1 MAGDTK
7 ATHIS
12 RLVKSARWLIS
23 ENEKHRLLIVGGA
36 YLCGLILAITL
47 NASAGGLI
55 LATIFGG
62 FALLIMTI
70 ILTVGILTVDYPTLV
85 KFGTSRRA
93 ALTAAAAETLM
104 LPFILS
110 AVLVLLT
117 LLTEVIMQTNM
128 PLGLILMVLI
138 MLNLLCHTF
147 GLIAAVLIY
156 RFGQYGMTAVWFM
169 FIFFFTL
176 LPALFSKLNEKS
188 ALVAQMT
195 NYAFEN
201 PAVPAVIVLVVC
213 AILDA
218 IMLRILYKA
227 PV

>member
-7 ATHIS
+7 ATHSS

-36 YLCGLILAITL
+36 YLFGLILAITL
-47 NASAGGLI
+47 NASVGGLI

-70 ILTVGILTVDYPTLV
+70 ILTVGTLTVDYPALV

-110 AVLVLLT
+110 AALVLLT
-117 LLTEVIMQTNM
+117 LLTEIIMQTNM

-138 MLNLLCHTF
+138 LLNLLCHTF

-156 RFGQYGMTAVWFM
+156 RFGQNGLVAVWFM

-176 LPALFSKLNEKS
+176 LPAALMRLSERFDWFVNFLNL
-188 ALVAQMT
+188 ATA
-195 NYAFEN
+195 N
-201 PAVPAVIVLVVC
+201 PAVTFVVTFAIC
-213 AILDA
+213 AIVD
-218 IMLRILYKA
+218 IFMLRILYKTTF
-227 PV
+227 

>member
-7 ATHIS
+7 ATHSS

-36 YLCGLILAITL
+36 YLFGLILAITL
-47 NASAGGLI
+47 NASVGGLI

-70 ILTVGILTVDYPTLV
+70 ILTVGTLTVDYPALV

-104 LPFILS
+104 FPFILS
-110 AVLVLLT
+110 AALVLLT

-138 MLNLLCHTF
+138 LLNLLCHTF

-156 RFGQYGMTAVWFM
+156 RFGQYGMTAAWFM

-188 ALVAQMT
+188 ALVAQVT
-195 NYAFEN
+195 NYALEN
-201 PAVPAVIVLVVC
+201 PALPAVIVLVVC

>member
-23 ENEKHRLLIVGGA
+23 ENEKPRLYIVGGA

-110 AVLVLLT
+110 AALVLLT

-128 PLGLILMVLI
+128 PLGLILMALI

-176 LPALFSKLNEKS
+176 LPALFAKLNEKS

-201 PAVPAVIVLVVC
+201 PAMPAVIVLVVC

>member
-7 ATHIS
+7 ATHSS

-23 ENEKHRLLIVGGA
+23 ENEKPRLYIVGGA
-36 YLCGLILAITL
+36 YLFGLILAITL
-47 NASAGGLI
+47 NASVGGLI

-110 AVLVLLT
+110 AALVLLT
-117 LLTEVIMQTNM
+117 LLTGVIMQTKM
-128 PLGLILMVLI
+128 PLGLILVALI

-169 FIFFFTL
+169 FIFCFAL
-176 LPALFSKLNEKS
+176 LPVLFSKLNEKS
-188 ALVAQMT
+188 ELVAQMT
-195 NYAFEN
+195 NYMAEN
-201 PAVPAVIVLVVC
+201 PTVLAAAVLVVC

>member
-36 YLCGLILAITL
+36 YLFGLILAITL
-47 NASAGGLI
+47 NASVGGLI

-110 AVLVLLT
+110 AALVLLT

-128 PLGLILMVLI
+128 PLGLILMALI

-188 ALVAQMT
+188 ELVAQMT

>member
-23 ENEKHRLLIVGGA
+23 ENEKPRLYIVGGA
-36 YLCGLILAITL
+36 YLFGLILAITL
-47 NASAGGLI
+47 NASVGGLI

-70 ILTVGILTVDYPTLV
+70 ILTVGILTVDYPALV

-110 AVLVLLT
+110 AALVLLT
-117 LLTEVIMQTNM
+117 LLTEIIMQTNM

-156 RFGQYGMTAVWFM
+156 RFGQYGLVAVWFM

-176 LPALFSKLNEKS
+176 LPALFSKLNETS
-188 ALVAQMT
+188 ALVAQIT
-195 NYAFEN
+195 NYAVEN
-201 PAVPAVIVLVVC
+201 PAVLAAAVLVVC

>member
-12 RLVKSARWLIS
+12 RLVKSARWLIR

-36 YLCGLILAITL
+36 YLCGLILAFTL
-47 NASAGGLI
+47 NASVGGLI

-110 AVLVLLT
+110 AALVLLT

-128 PLGLILMVLI
+128 PLGLILMALI

-188 ALVAQMT
+188 ELVAQMT

>member
-7 ATHIS
+7 ATHSS

-23 ENEKHRLLIVGGA
+23 ENEKPRLYIVGGA
-36 YLCGLILAITL
+36 YLFGLILAITL
-47 NASAGGLI
+47 NASVGGLI

-110 AVLVLLT
+110 AALALLT
-117 LLTEVIMQTNM
+117 LLTEIIMQTNM
-128 PLGLILMVLI
+128 PLGLILMALI

-169 FIFFFTL
+169 FIFCFAL
-176 LPALFSKLNEKS
+176 LPVLFSKLNEKS
-188 ALVAQMT
+188 ELVAQMT
-195 NYAFEN
+195 NYMAEN
-201 PAVPAVIVLVVC
+201 PTVLAAAVLVVC

>member
-1 MAGDTK
+1 MADETK
-7 ATHIS
+7 AVYSS
-12 RLVKSARWLIS
+12 RFTTSVRWLAG
-23 ENEKHRLLIVGGA
+23 ENEKTRLYVVGGA
-36 YLCGLILAITL
+36 YLCGLILAFTL
-47 NASAGGLI
+47 NASVGGFI

-70 ILTVGILTVDYPTLV
+70 FLTIGTFTVDYQTLV
-85 KFGTSRRA
+85 KFGVSRRA

-110 AVLVLLT
+110 AALVLLT
-117 LLTEVIMQTNM
+117 LLIEVIMQTNM
-128 PLGLILMVLI
+128 PLGLILMALI

-156 RFGQYGMTAVWFM
+156 RFGQYGMTAAWFM

-195 NYAFEN
+195 NYAVEN
-201 PAVPAVIVLVVC
+201 PAMPAVIVLVVC

>member
-36 YLCGLILAITL
+36 YLFGLILAITL
-47 NASAGGLI
+47 NASVGGLI

-85 KFGTSRRA
+85 KFGVSRRS

-110 AVLVLLT
+110 AALVLLT

-128 PLGLILMVLI
+128 PLGLILMALI
-138 MLNLLCHTF
+138 LLNLLCHTF

-169 FIFFFTL
+169 FIFCFAL
-176 LPALFSKLNEKS
+176 LPILFSKLNEKS
-188 ALVAQMT
+188 ALVAQIT
-195 NYAFEN
+195 NYAVEN
-201 PAVPAVIVLVVC
+201 PTVLAAVILVVC

>member
-1 MAGDTK
+1 MANETK
-7 ATHIS
+7 AVYSS
-12 RLVKSARWLIS
+12 RFRTSVRWLVG
-23 ENEKHRLLIVGGA
+23 ENEKTRLCIVGGA
-36 YLCGLILAITL
+36 YLFGLILAIVL
-47 NASAGGLI
+47 KASGVGFI
-55 LATIFGG
+55 LATVFGG
-62 FALLIMTI
+62 FALAIMTI
-70 ILTVGILTVDYPTLV
+70 ILTIGTLTVDYQTLV

-93 ALTAAAAETLM
+93 ALTAAAVETLI
-104 LPFILS
+104 LPLCLS

-128 PLGLILMVLI
+128 PLGLILMALI

-156 RFGQYGMTAVWFM
+156 RFGQYGMTAAWFM

-188 ALVAQMT
+188 ALVAQVT

-218 IMLRILYKA
+218 IMLRSLYKA

>member
-23 ENEKHRLLIVGGA
+23 ENEKPRLYIVVGA

-47 NASAGGLI
+47 NASVGGLI

-110 AVLVLLT
+110 AALVLLT

-138 MLNLLCHTF
+138 LLNLLCHTF
-147 GLIAAVLIY
+147 GLIASVLIY

-176 LPALFSKLNEKS
+176 LPALFSKLNETS
-188 ALVAQMT
+188 ALVAQIT
-195 NYAFEN
+195 NYAVEN
-201 PAVPAVIVLVVC
+201 PAVLAAVILVVC

-218 IMLRILYKA
+218 IMLRSLYKA

>member
-12 RLVKSARWLIS
+12 RFVKSARWLIS

-36 YLCGLILAITL
+36 YLFGLILAITL
-47 NASAGGLI
+47 NASVGGLI

-110 AVLVLLT
+110 AALVLLT

-128 PLGLILMVLI
+128 PLGLILMALI

-169 FIFFFTL
+169 FIFCFAL
-176 LPALFSKLNEKS
+176 LPVLFSKLNEKS
-188 ALVAQMT
+188 ELVAQMT
-195 NYAFEN
+195 NYMAEN
-201 PAVPAVIVLVVC
+201 PAMPAVIVLVVC

>member
-7 ATHIS
+7 ATHSS

-23 ENEKHRLLIVGGA
+23 ENEKPRLYIVGGA
-36 YLCGLILAITL
+36 YLFGLILAITL
-47 NASAGGLI
+47 NASVGGLI

-110 AVLVLLT
+110 AALVLLT

-128 PLGLILMVLI
+128 PLGLILMALI

-169 FIFFFTL
+169 FIFCFAL
-176 LPALFSKLNEKS
+176 LPVLFSKLNEKS
-188 ALVAQMT
+188 ELVAQMT
-195 NYAFEN
+195 NYMAEN
-201 PAVPAVIVLVVC
+201 PTVLAAAVLVVC

>member
-7 ATHIS
+7 ATHSS

-23 ENEKHRLLIVGGA
+23 ENEKPRLYIVGGA
-36 YLCGLILAITL
+36 YLFGLILAITL

-110 AVLVLLT
+110 AALVLLT

-138 MLNLLCHTF
+138 ILNLLCHTF

-156 RFGQYGMTAVWFM
+156 RFGQYGMTAAWFM

-188 ALVAQMT
+188 ALVAQVT
-195 NYAFEN
+195 NYALEN
-201 PAVPAVIVLVVC
+201 PALPAAAVLVVC
-213 AILDA
+213 VILDA

>member
-7 ATHIS
+7 ATHSS

-23 ENEKHRLLIVGGA
+23 ENEKPRLYIVGGA

-110 AVLVLLT
+110 AALVLLT

-128 PLGLILMVLI
+128 PLGLILMALI

-169 FIFFFTL
+169 FIFCFTL
-176 LPALFSKLNEKS
+176 LPVLFSKLNEKS
-188 ALVAQMT
+188 ALVAQVT
-195 NYAFEN
+195 NYALEN
-201 PAVPAVIVLVVC
+201 PALPAAAVLVVC
-213 AILDA
+213 VILDA

>member
-1 MAGDTK
+1 MASDTK

-23 ENEKHRLLIVGGA
+23 ENEKPRLYIVSGA
-36 YLCGLILAITL
+36 YLFGLILAITL
-47 NASAGGLI
+47 NASVGGLI

-138 MLNLLCHTF
+138 ILNLLCHTF

-156 RFGQYGMTAVWFM
+156 RFGQYGMTAAWFM

-188 ALVAQMT
+188 ALVAQVT
-195 NYAFEN
+195 NYALEN
-201 PAVPAVIVLVVC
+201 PALPAAAVLVVC
-213 AILDA
+213 VILDA